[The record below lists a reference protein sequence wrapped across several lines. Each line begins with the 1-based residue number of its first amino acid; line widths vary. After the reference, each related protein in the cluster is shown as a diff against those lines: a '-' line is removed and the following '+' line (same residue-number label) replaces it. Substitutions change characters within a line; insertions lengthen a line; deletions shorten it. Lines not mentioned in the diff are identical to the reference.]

1 MIKIVN
7 YYTIK
12 IMRKIQG
19 FTLIELMIII
29 VILGVLAALIS
40 GNFITSLEKGRDAR
54 RKADMESIRQ
64 ALELCR
70 SFVGTYPA
78 PVIGHVPEPLTCGT
92 QTYMTTIPRDPKS
105 TTTHYTYTRP
115 TTTTY
120 TLSSS
125 LMESQSNPYTVTNP

>member
-1 MIKIVN
+1 MKRN
-7 YYTIK
+7 
-12 IMRKIQG
+12 G
-19 FTLIELMIII
+19 FTFVELLVVMTIAGIIF
-29 VILGVLAALIS
+29 AIS
-40 GNFITSLEKGRDAR
+40 TVTYTNVTKSSRDAR